1 MLISIIIPAYN
12 EENTI
17 IDILKKVN
25 LERENFNLQ
34 IIVSDDKSSD
44 KTRDLLIKNKSLY
57 DKLILNDKNN
67 GKGSAIINALKE
79 TTGDY
84 VLIQDADLEYD
95 PTDYKKMISPVV
107 KDNADV
113 VYGSRFQGS
122 DPKRILYFTH
132 RFANF
137 IITILVN
144 ILTNINFSDVE
155 TGYKLVKTSILKDLN
170 LKERTFAFEIETTM
184 KLSKRKLKFYEVGI
198 NYFGRTY
205 EEGKKIGFKDGIIAL
220 YKIFYY
226 RFFN

>member
-25 LERENFNLQ
+25 SERENFNLE

-44 KTRDLLIKNKSLY
+44 GTRDLLTKNKSLY
-57 DKLILNDKNN
+57 DKLIMSDKNN

-79 TTGDY
+79 ATGDY

-95 PTDYKKMISPVV
+95 PTDYKKLISPII

-155 TGYKLVKTSILKDLN
+155 TGYKLVKTSILKDLD
-170 LKERTFAFEIETTM
+170 LKEKTFAFEIETTM
-184 KLSKRKLKFYEVGI
+184 KLAKRKIKFYEVGI

-205 EEGKKIGFKDGIIAL
+205 QEGKKIGFKDGIIAL

-226 RFFN
+226 RIFN

>member
-12 EENTI
+12 EESTI

-25 LERENFNLQ
+25 LERENFNLE

-44 KTRDLLIKNKSLY
+44 KTRDLLINNKSLY

-79 TTGDY
+79 ATGDY

-95 PTDYKKMISPVV
+95 PTDYKKMISPVI

-205 EEGKKIGFKDGIIAL
+205 EEGKKIGFKDCIIAL